1 MLMQELKFCK
11 KEIRP
16 GNAPCK
22 TVVAINKVK
31 VKIRHIMR
39 KIIKLLMMIPFIFSF
54 WTATAQEKTITG
66 TISSERNNEPVIS
79 ATITNKRTK
88 KSVQSSANGAFL
100 IRAMKGDELE
110 ISSVGF
116 TPKTITVGDATQVT
130 VALAVRSGQLQEVV
144 VTTAFGIKKTKRSQ
158 GTASQSVS
166 GQEINETQR
175 DNWMNAITG
184 RVAGATVNTTSG
196 APGASSQI
204 VLRGFNSIGGDN
216 SALIILDG
224 VPLNNTVFNQHR
236 LASDIDN
243 RNNDYTNRAADINP
257 NDIESI
263 NVLKGPEAAALYG
276 TEAGN
281 GAIIITT
288 KRGKA
293 GKMRVAYDNSFRFEQ
308 INRFHDVQK
317 VYDNGTNGAYSN
329 TTRLFF
335 GPKYAPGTILYN
347 NPRNFFE
354 VGTAFKHNIA
364 VDGGRGFTTYRA
376 SGSYYDQSGTIPFT
390 GNKKINARLS
400 VFSKVTKKLELTG
413 TLAYYYQFNRKA
425 FRGADGYYLSL
436 LRWPLDDDARRW
448 QNVNGSRRIVS
459 KTAGVDNP
467 AEANNPFFETERNK
481 NFDRTHRV
489 TANFGATYDATDWLS
504 FDLKLGADAYGQFGA
519 YIWDRES
526 FNAYTFAGRI
536 EEYNSRFKGFTSIF
550 LATAR
555 KKFGNWGFTL
565 RGGNAFDDRTTTDW
579 SVRGDS
585 LNVNPNTINYQN
597 LSVELTSPLKRL
609 NSRTQGRDTLTL
621 QRSIG
626 LFADLNIA
634 YKDLLYINIAGRN
647 DWLAEF
653 PPSRRSYFYPSAN
666 VAFIF
671 SELLPKGKVF
681 NFGKLR
687 ASIARTGKRVPPYSN
702 QSVYTNAVASTNG
715 YGYSYGFGAN
725 NPDIFPEQQTAY
737 EVGTELSFFDSRF
750 TLDLTAYQID
760 IKNSVAAN
768 ARPSYAT
775 GFILYTSNIADLTN
789 KGFEAIAGFNWVRST
804 NFNWTTRVNFAKT
817 TNKVTKLPLPEF
829 YNSDSWIAGYRASLY
844 RGLPTTTIGGL
855 DYVRNKAGDIIIDG
869 ATGLPTITANY
880 VSVGDR
886 NPDFVMGF
894 TNTFNYKN
902 FQLAVTLDW
911 KQGGDVLNG
920 TELFLAQQGL
930 STRTLNREQTIIVPG
945 VLNDGLQESAN
956 PTRNTIPINPYYQN
970 DIYTAR
976 SIAVDYVE
984 HDVNWLRLRDVSLSY
999 NFSPDFIRRSRL
1011 FSAARVFVTGTD
1023 LFIITNYTG
1032 PDPSANGNTPATG
1045 GVGGFA
1051 IDIGATPTPIG
1062 INFGIGVTFKNG
1074 K

>member
-1 MLMQELKFCK
+1 
-11 KEIRP
+11 
-16 GNAPCK
+16 
-22 TVVAINKVK
+22 
-31 VKIRHIMR
+31 MR
-39 KIIKLLMMIPFIFSF
+39 KIIRLLVMIPIIFSS
-54 WTATAQEKTITG
+54 WTATSQERVISG
-66 TISSERNNEPVIS
+66 TLVSDRNNEPVIS
-79 ATITNKRTK
+79 ATITNQRTK
-88 KSVQSSANGAFL
+88 KSVQSSSNGAFS
-100 IRAMKGDELE
+100 IRAQKGDVLQF
-110 ISSVGF
+110 SSVGF
-116 TPKTITVGDATQVT
+116 ATRTITIGDQSVLNLTMT
-130 VALAVRSGQLQEVV
+130 VSQGQLAEVV

-158 GTASQSVS
+158 GTASQTVS
-166 GQEINETQR
+166 GQEVNETQR

-184 RVAGATVNTTSG
+184 RVAGATVNMTSG

-257 NDIESI
+257 DDIESI
-263 NVLKGPEAAALYG
+263 SVLKGPEAAALYG

-293 GKMRVAYDNSFRFEQ
+293 GKMKISYDNSFRFEQ
-308 INRFHDVQK
+308 ITRFHDVQK
-317 VYDNGTNGAYSN
+317 VYDNGVNGQSVN
-329 TTRLFF
+329 TTRAFF
-335 GPKYAPGTILYN
+335 GPKYAEGTKFYDN
-347 NPRNFFE
+347 ARNFFQ
-354 VGTAFKHNIA
+354 VGTSFKHNLSLE
-364 VDGGRGFTTYRA
+364 GGRGFTTYRA
-376 SGSYYDQSGTIPFT
+376 SGSYYDQDGVIPNT
-390 GNKKINARLS
+390 GNKKINARVT
-400 VFSKVTKKLELTG
+400 VFSKVSKKLELTG
-413 TLAYYYQFNRKA
+413 TFAYYYQFNRKA
-425 FRGADGYYLSL
+425 FRGTGGYYLSL
-436 LRWPLDDDARRW
+436 LTWPLDDDARRW
-448 QNVNGSRRIVS
+448 QNINGSRRVIS
-459 KTAGVDNP
+459 KNSGLDNSS
-467 AEANNPFFETERNK
+467 ESNNPFFEVERNK

-489 TANFGATYDATDWLS
+489 TANLSATYEATDWLS
-504 FDLKLGADAYGQFGA
+504 FDWRLGADAYGQYGA
-519 YIWDRES
+519 TLLDKES
-526 FNAYTFAGRI
+526 SNAFTVIGRVEDYT
-536 EEYNSRFKGFTSIF
+536 SRFKGFTSIF

-555 KKFGNWGFTL
+555 KKIGNWGFTL
-565 RGGNAFDDRTTTDW
+565 RAGNAIDDRTTVDW

-585 LNVNPNTINYQN
+585 LITASTNINFKN
-597 LSVELTSPLKRL
+597 ISPEFTSPLKRL

-626 LFADLNIA
+626 LFADLNIS
-634 YKDLLYINIAGRN
+634 YKDFLYLNMSGRN

-671 SELLPKGKVF
+671 SEFLPKNNFF

-702 QSVYTNAVASTNG
+702 QSVYTNAVTSTNG
-715 YGYSYGFGAN
+715 YGYAYGFGAN
-725 NPDIFPEQQTAY
+725 NPDLFPEQQTAY
-737 EVGTELSFFDSRF
+737 EVGTELNFLNNRL
-750 TLDLTAYQID
+750 TLDLTAYQIV

-775 GFILYTSNIADLTN
+775 GFILYTSNIADLEN
-789 KGFEAIAGFNWVRST
+789 KGFEAVANVHWVKTPS
-804 NFNWTTRVNFAKT
+804 FNWTTRINFQKT
-817 TNKVTKLPLPEF
+817 ENKVTRLPLPEF

-844 RGLPTTTIGGL
+844 RGLPTTTIGGQ
-855 DYVRNKAGDIIIDG
+855 DYQRTSKGDILIDAG
-869 ATGLPTITANY
+869 TGLPLVNANY

-894 TNTFNYKN
+894 TNNLSYKN
-902 FQLAVTLDW
+902 FRLSFTFDW

-930 STRTLNREQTIIVPG
+930 SLRTLDRERPVIFPG

-956 PTRNTIPINPYYQN
+956 PTRNSIVINPYFQN

-976 SIAVDYVE
+976 SLAVDYVE
-984 HDVNWLRLRDVSLSY
+984 HDVNWLRLRDVTLSY
-999 NFSPDFIRRSRL
+999 SLNNNTLRKLRV

-1023 LFIITNYTG
+1023 LFIVTNYTG

-1051 IDIGATPTPIG
+1051 IDLGSTPLPIG
-1062 INFGIGVTFKNG
+1062 INFGIGVTFRNG